1 MASSKPETEIDL
13 ASIER
18 PAPIDSRISPWLS
31 AIAYPLGSRVLLP
44 SYFSE
49 IAVTGQEHLPLSGP
63 VILAPTHK
71 ARWDALIVPHVTGP
85 QVTGRLLRFMVTV
98 DEVKGIQGWFIRRL
112 GGFPVNPRQPGIA
125 SLRYGMDLLH
135 NQEMLVI
142 FPEGGIFRDD
152 QVHPLKAGLARLAI
166 HAERNEPGLG
176 TKVVPIHLHYD
187 DAMPGWGSRVRVHI
201 GVPMTVADYLTNN
214 PKEDAKRLTH
224 DLRQRLVQLGHKC
237 LAAHPEPRATV
248 QQAKQTEEVA

>member
-13 ASIER
+13 TSIER
-18 PAPIDSRISPWLS
+18 AAPIDSRISPWLS
-31 AIAYPLGSRVLLP
+31 AIAYPLGSRLLLP

-49 IAVTGQEHLPLSGP
+49 IEVTGQENLPSSGP

-85 QVTGRLLRFMVTV
+85 RVTGRYLRFMVTV

-125 SLRYGMDLLH
+125 SLRYGMDLLR

-142 FPEGGIFRDD
+142 FPEGGIFRDN

-166 HAERNEPGLG
+166 HSERSEPGIG
-176 TKVVPIHLHYD
+176 TKIVPIHLHYD
-187 DAMPGWGSRVRVHI
+187 EEMPRWGSKVRI
-201 GVPMTVADYLTNN
+201 QISTPMVVADYLTGN
-214 PKEDAKRLTH
+214 PKDDAKRLTH
-224 DLRQRLVQLGHKC
+224 DLRQRLVQLRHKC
-237 LAAHPEPRATV
+237 LTSHPELRATT